1 MVEITEWNYLKHF
14 AIVFGLWLGIGEF
27 IFRPLC
33 ILNMTINQ
41 IKRLFTSSSDV
52 APLIYYLIAVGS
64 FLFTPI
70 AGYIWI
76 IKYDHPIQRHYD
88 QEAQL

>member
-1 MVEITEWNYLKHF
+1 MVM
-14 AIVFGLWLGIGEF
+14 GLWLGFGEF

-41 IKRLFTSSSDV
+41 IKRLFGSSSDV
-52 APLIYYLIAVGS
+52 APFIYYFVALGS

-70 AGYIWI
+70 AGYIWLVTH
-76 IKYDHPIQRHYD
+76 DHPIQRHYD
-88 QEAQL
+88 LEAQL